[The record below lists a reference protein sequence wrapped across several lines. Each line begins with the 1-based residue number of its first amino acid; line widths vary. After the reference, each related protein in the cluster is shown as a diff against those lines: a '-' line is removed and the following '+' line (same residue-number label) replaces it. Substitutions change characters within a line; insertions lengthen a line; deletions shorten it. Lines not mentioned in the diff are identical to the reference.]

1 MYISSYN
8 TYITPN
14 SSDRIQKERS
24 EEPFKKSQSFSKKLA
39 SQSLK
44 TIDTSSRLPVNYI
57 SNYKVLNNQ
66 LRLKDDTF
74 NDNRAKFSKVK
85 ALVNSQS
92 AYKEGAS
99 IFPLFTK
106 PKIAL
111 NQTQE
116 INKKMPKNAQEA
128 KETILKHT
136 MVNTY
141 IANDNYYKLTA

>member
-14 SSDRIQKERS
+14 SSDRVQKERT
-24 EEPFKKSQSFSKKLA
+24 EEPFKKSQSFSKQLA

-44 TIDTSSRLPVNYI
+44 TIDTSSTLPVNYI

-92 AYKEGAS
+92 AYKESAS
-99 IFPLFTK
+99 IFPLLTK

-111 NQTQE
+111 SQT
-116 INKKMPKNAQEA
+116 QEA